1 MRSMKLNRNRNS
13 VGFTLVELL
22 VVIVIIAALAAL
34 SFTVGP
40 KILRKA
46 KATEAMQNLRQLG
59 PLMSAIASDNEMK
72 LPAILGPV
80 VQPDGTSPILQWNE
94 VCLTTLY
101 PDTAPADFK
110 TKQWWDGKK
119 VFLRNPLLQETA
131 KPRGWAP
138 LNPGYA
144 FNEMI
149 AENLA
154 AAKGPIPAHAD
165 LVAISVPLAALGDPG
180 RTPLIAPCDNYFY
193 RYDAAEVAGFK
204 SGTLKDLTTDGKVS
218 ILFVDGHIE
227 IMTPDDYVARKLF
240 EVPIVPIP

>member
-1 MRSMKLNRNRNS
+1 MKMTRKPEKG
-13 VGFTLVELL
+13 GFTLVELL

-40 KILRKA
+40 KMLKKA

-59 PLMSAIASDNEMK
+59 PLLSTIATDHEMK

-80 VQPDGTSPILQWNE
+80 TQPDGSTQDLQWNE
-94 VCLTTLY
+94 LCLATLY
-101 PDTAPADFK
+101 PDTKPADFK
-110 TKQWWDGKK
+110 TTQWWDKKK
-119 VFLRNPLLQETA
+119 VFLRNPMFLETA
-131 KPRGWAP
+131 KPRGWTP

-154 AAKGPIPAHAD
+154 AAKGAVPSHPE
-165 LVAISVPLAALGDPG
+165 LMAISVPLAALGDPG

-193 RYDAAEVAGFK
+193 RYDAGEISGFK
-204 SGTLKDLTTDGKVS
+204 SGTLKDLMTDGKIPV
-218 ILFVDGHIE
+218 LFVDGHVE
-227 IMTPDDYVARKLF
+227 VMTPDDYLTRKLS
-240 EVPIVPIP
+240 EIPIVQVP

>member
-1 MRSMKLNRNRNS
+1 MRAMKLMHKPNR

-40 KILRKA
+40 KMLRKA
-46 KATEAMQNLRQLG
+46 KATESMQNLRQLG
-59 PLMSAIASDNEMK
+59 PLLSSITADNEMK

-80 VQPDGTSPILQWNE
+80 VLPDGSAPVLQWNE
-94 VCLTTLY
+94 RCLAALY
-101 PDTAPADFK
+101 PDTAPAAFK

-119 VFLRNPLLQETA
+119 VFLRNPLLLETA
-131 KPRGWAP
+131 RPRGWTP

-144 FNEMI
+144 LNVMI

-154 AAKGPIPAHAD
+154 AAKGAIPAHAD
-165 LVAISVPLAALGDPG
+165 LVAISVPLAALSDPE

-193 RYDAAEVAGFK
+193 RYDAAEVSGFR
-204 SGTLKDLTTDGKVS
+204 SGTLKDLTTEGKVS

-240 EVPIVPIP
+240 EVPIVPVP

>member
-1 MRSMKLNRNRNS
+1 MKLTRKPKN

-40 KILRKA
+40 KMLKKA

-59 PLMSAIASDNEMK
+59 PLLTTIATDHEMK

-80 VQPDGTSPILQWNE
+80 TQPDGTTKDLQWNE
-94 VCLTTLY
+94 VCLATLY
-101 PDTAPADFK
+101 PDTKLEDFK
-110 TKQWWDGKK
+110 TKEWWNKKK
-119 VFLRNPLLQETA
+119 VFLRNPMFLETA
-131 KPRGWAP
+131 KPRGWTP

-154 AAKGPIPAHAD
+154 AAKGAVPAHPE
-165 LVAISVPLAALGDPG
+165 LVAINVPLAALADPG

-193 RYDAAEVAGFK
+193 RYDAGEINGFK
-204 SGTLKDLTTDGKVS
+204 GGALKDLLSDGKIPV
-218 ILFVDGHIE
+218 LFVDGHIE
-227 IMTPDDYVARKLF
+227 VMTPDDYLTRKLS
-240 EVPIVPIP
+240 EIPITPVP

>member
-1 MRSMKLNRNRNS
+1 MRAMKLKRKPEK

-40 KILRKA
+40 KMLKKA

-59 PLMSAIASDNEMK
+59 PLLSTVASDNEMK
-72 LPAILGPV
+72 LPAILGSV
-80 VQPDGTSPILQWNE
+80 TLPDGTSKDLQWNE
-94 VCLTTLY
+94 VCLATVY

-110 TKQWWDGKK
+110 TTQWWDKKK
-119 VFLRNPLLQETA
+119 VFLRNPMFLDTA
-131 KPRGWAP
+131 KPRGWTP

-154 AAKGPIPAHAD
+154 AAKGAVPAHAD

-193 RYDAAEVAGFK
+193 RYDDAEIKGFN
-204 SGTLKDLTTDGKVS
+204 SGTLKDLMTDGKIPV
-218 ILFVDGHIE
+218 LFVDGHIE
-227 IMTPDDYVARKLF
+227 VMTPDDYLTRKLS
-240 EVPIVPIP
+240 EIPIVPVP